1 MHEQVLLTCF
11 ISGGTKKK
19 EVEEEKKR
27 ERDYTVLLS
36 MIIWQKIPNMHVEL
50 LYFDIISVAQSSTFL
65 SSFYFQLVN

>member
-19 EVEEEKKR
+19 GSRRGKKK
-27 ERDYTVLLS
+27 ERDYIVLLS
-36 MIIWQKIPNMHVEL
+36 MIIWQQIPNVHVEL